1 MPIKDLSSIRRLPRL
16 GKIQLGIKVKTNT
29 PCKCRQK
36 AADKN
41 PLKDCM
47 LCKGTGLI
55 HRPKEVD
62 YFVLPKALQEFYP
75 GEPKE
80 LPIMFPIENAE
91 VFFQQWYKC
100 YGFNVLKC
108 KGDGVNAMT
117 WDEEKQGMVTIAC
130 PCEKRDTGLCRRV
143 AILQFLLPDVPGAG
157 VWQISTTSR
166 NSIIDINSSVSYIRQ
181 ICGRVR
187 MIPLVLKREPI
198 KTQRLE
204 KGVAKSGT
212 HYTLKI
218 DMANISLRQLQA
230 AGQVKP
236 EESMLPA
243 PDEAR
248 EDLLYP
254 VAGFNGQAAEAE
266 GKAKTGVDPTDP
278 KQNPF
283 EKEKTTERTEPTPQ
297 ESMRDALKLEL
308 TMIMGQYHD
317 FGGKLTQGEEDG
329 LLALETQMDY
339 KQAILKYGPKRDV
352 LQAVAEQAKKKP
364 AEKPKEERAD
374 TGEELGIDRDGNP
387 IDEEPPLPDP
397 PPDLDER
404 EAKKGR
410 GGPPDDLYEGKE

>member
-1 MPIKDLSSIRRLPRL
+1 MPIKDLSNIRRLPRL

-29 PCKCRQK
+29 PCKCKQK
-36 AADKN
+36 AAYPTADKK
-41 PLKDCM
+41 PLQDCM
-47 LCKGTGLI
+47 LCKGTGFL

-62 YFVLPKALQEFYP
+62 YFVLPKSLQEFYP

-80 LPIMFPIENAE
+80 LPIMFPVENAE

-108 KGDGVNAMT
+108 KGDGVDATT
-117 WDEEKQGMVTIAC
+117 WDEKKQGMISIAC
-130 PCEKRDTGLCRRV
+130 PCEKLETGVCRRV

-166 NSIIDINSSVSYIRQ
+166 NSIIDINSSVGYIRS

-218 DMANISLRQLQA
+218 DMANVSLRQLQA
-230 AGQVKP
+230 AGQIKP
-236 EESMLPA
+236 EESLLPA

-254 VAGFNGQAAEAE
+254 VAGFNGQAPEAEPEAEA
-266 GKAKTGVDPTDP
+266 PTAAH
-278 KQNPF
+278 
-283 EKEKTTERTEPTPQ
+283 TESPPQ
-297 ESMRDALKLEL
+297 DTMLDALKIEL
-308 TMIMGQYHD
+308 NFIMAQFKD
-317 FGGKLTQGEEDG
+317 FGGKLTQGEKEA
-329 LLALETQMDY
+329 LATLETHEDY
-339 KQAILKYGPKRDV
+339 KQAIQKWGPKRAA
-352 LQAVAEQAKKKP
+352 LQAKQKAKYKPEEKP
-364 AEKPKEERAD
+364 AKKPKEKRAD
-374 TGEELGIDRDGNP
+374 TGEELGIDKEGHAVDEP
-387 IDEEPPLPDP
+387 PPKQLEEEP
-397 PPDLDER
+397 
-404 EAKKGR
+404 AKVGR
-410 GGPPDDLYEGKE
+410 AGPPEKLFEEEDDE